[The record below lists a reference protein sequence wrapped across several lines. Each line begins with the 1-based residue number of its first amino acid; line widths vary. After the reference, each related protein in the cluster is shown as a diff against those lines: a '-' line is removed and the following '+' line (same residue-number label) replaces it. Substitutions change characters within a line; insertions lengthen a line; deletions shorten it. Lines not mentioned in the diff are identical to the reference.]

1 MGNLEFEKIKDEV
14 LKNVPGYCEY
24 NNLSNEIIEDM
35 IANKDYEELKGKI
48 RKLGELKLNLL
59 KIINSILQ
67 EKKSNTKVYN
77 VEKGINMLVA
87 FSIGEYYFNNKEI
100 PEFINE
106 KLKENFFVDCSNG
119 YLMVSKYLKKQKV
132 EDDVAYEVLAKS
144 FIYLYDLIVE
154 VYKVNGMEG
163 LSKYIK
169 ILNLFKKNYKTSL
182 SSINLDDN
190 YKNYI
195 ILLTSNNNLLNQLN
209 IYDLY
214 LIMLNFSDDKFLKSV
229 METDGKIIDD
239 IAALIIRRKKDGISR
254 SEELKQL
261 MYLSNNISKIPS
273 YEQKNIKL

>member
-1 MGNLEFEKIKDEV
+1 
-14 LKNVPGYCEY
+14 
-24 NNLSNEIIEDM
+24 
-35 IANKDYEELKGKI
+35 
-48 RKLGELKLNLL
+48 
-59 KIINSILQ
+59 
-67 EKKSNTKVYN
+67 
-77 VEKGINMLVA
+77 
-87 FSIGEYYFNNKEI
+87 
-100 PEFINE
+100 
-106 KLKENFFVDCSNG
+106 
-119 YLMVSKYLKKQKV
+119 
-132 EDDVAYEVLAKS
+132 
-144 FIYLYDLIVE
+144 
-154 VYKVNGMEG
+154 MEG

-239 IAALIIRRKKDGISR
+239 IVALIIRRKKDGISR